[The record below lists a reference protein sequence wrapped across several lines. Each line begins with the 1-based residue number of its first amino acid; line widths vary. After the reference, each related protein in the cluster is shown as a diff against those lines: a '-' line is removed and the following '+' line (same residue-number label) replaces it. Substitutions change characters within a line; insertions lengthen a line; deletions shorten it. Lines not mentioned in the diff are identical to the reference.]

1 MTLSQTSCNNE
12 EPAPLPESPANANPA
27 EPGTLPST
35 KPASKQRLQSLDALR
50 GLDMLLIV
58 GLNIVVYALAGIFP
72 NNGFCQLVVTQFL
85 HKQWMGFS
93 LLDLVLPLFVFIAG
107 ASMAFSLAGK
117 SADPATRRKA
127 ILHLYRRAAILILL
141 GFLVNGT
148 LTWDVQDM
156 RFASVLGLIGI
167 CCAIGGT
174 IILLVRNLPWM
185 IGIIAF
191 ILGSIACLQF
201 GFGDFTP
208 GGSINAL
215 IDQHCLP
222 GHIAQGHSDPEGIL
236 CIVSAIALTLI
247 GYVAGTILKSNVHT
261 PIKRFGLLF
270 LSGAALA
277 GIAFVAKGHYPLIKH
292 IWTATFVFTAGGISI
307 MALSLFY
314 LVIDIWKFRAWSFP
328 LQIVGMNAIF
338 AYIVAK
344 VVDFDAINERIFSGF
359 AAFMP
364 PAWSA
369 LFLASTYLLLLWLLL
384 FGMYRKGIF
393 IKV

>member
-1 MTLSQTSCNNE
+1 M
-12 EPAPLPESPANANPA
+12 
-27 EPGTLPST
+27 
-35 KPASKQRLQSLDALR
+35 
-50 GLDMLLIV
+50 
-58 GLNIVVYALAGIFP
+58 NIFVYALAGIFP
-72 NNGFCQLVVTQFL
+72 NNGFCQLVVKQFL
-85 HKQWMGFS
+85 HKQWIGFS

-117 SADPATRRKA
+117 SADPAKRRKA
-127 ILHLYRRAAILILL
+127 LLHLYRRAVILILL

-174 IILLVRNLPWM
+174 IILYVRNMPWM
-185 IGIIAF
+185 IGIITF
-191 ILGSIACLQF
+191 ILGSIAYLQF
-201 GFGDFTP
+201 GFG
-208 GGSINAL
+208 GSVNAR

-222 GHIAQGHSDPEGIL
+222 GWFTPGSSDPEGIL
-236 CIVSAIALTLI
+236 CTVSAIALTLI
-247 GYVAGTILKSNVHT
+247 GYVAGAMLKSNAHA

-270 LSGAALA
+270 LSGAILA
-277 GIAFVAKGHYPLIKH
+277 GLAFFTRGYYPLIKH
-292 IWTATFVFTAGGISI
+292 IWTTTFVFTAGGTSI
-307 MALSLFY
+307 LALSVFY
-314 LVIDIWKFRAWSFP
+314 LIIDIWKFRAWSFP
-328 LQIVGMNAIF
+328 LHIVGMNAIF
-338 AYIVAK
+338 AYLVAK
-344 VVDFDAINERIFSGF
+344 AVDFDAINERVFSGF
-359 AAFMP
+359 ASLLP